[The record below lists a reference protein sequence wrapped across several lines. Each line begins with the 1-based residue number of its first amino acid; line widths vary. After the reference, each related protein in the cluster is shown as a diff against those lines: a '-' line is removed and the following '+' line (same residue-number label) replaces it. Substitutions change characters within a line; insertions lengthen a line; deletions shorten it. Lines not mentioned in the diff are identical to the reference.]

1 MRCNLCPRRCNVRR
15 REGEL
20 GYCRSPWEIT
30 AARAA
35 LHMWEEP
42 VLSGTGGS
50 GTVFFS
56 GCSLGCVFCQNQTIA
71 SGETA
76 RTISSERLTELFFML
91 EEKGAHNINLVTGS
105 HYVPQIVKALERA
118 RLQGLS
124 IPVVYNTGSYE
135 KVSTLKMLDGLV
147 DIYLPD
153 LKYKSAALAARYA
166 KAPDYFTYASA
177 AIAEMV
183 RQVGAPVLQP
193 YTEKLHAE
201 EAFYKNVYR
210 EEACMEKSHVE
221 NIYMEEPYAE
231 STYMDEPYEED
242 EENLLMK
249 KGVIVRH
256 LLLPGQLEDSK
267 AIIRYLYETWGDQIY
282 ISIMNQYTPCNELP
296 DYPELQRKVTEEE
309 YEALIDYAIEL
320 GVEQGFIQEGETA
333 EESFIPAFDYEGL

>member
-20 GYCRSPWEIT
+20 GYCKSPWEIT

-56 GCSLGCVFCQNQTIA
+56 GCSLGCVFCQNQSIA

-76 RTISSERLTELFFML
+76 RSISSERLTELFFML

-118 RLQGLS
+118 KLQGLS

-135 KVSTLKMLDGLV
+135 KVSTLKLLNGLV

-153 LKYKSAALAARYA
+153 LKYKDAALAARYA
-166 KAPDYFTYASA
+166 NAPDYFTYASA
-177 AIAEMV
+177 AISEMV
-183 RQVGAPVLQP
+183 RQVGAPILVP
-193 YTEKLHAE
+193 YKIAE
-201 EAFYKNVYR
+201 AD
-210 EEACMEKSHVE
+210 
-221 NIYMEEPYAE
+221 I
-231 STYMDEPYEED
+231 ED
-242 EENLLMK
+242 EENMLMK

-256 LLLPGQLEDSK
+256 LLLPGQLEDSR
-267 AIIRYLYETWGDQIY
+267 AVIRFLYETWGNQIY
-282 ISIMNQYTPCNELP
+282 ISIMNQYTPCNDLP
-296 DYPELQRKVTEEE
+296 NYPELQRKVTEEE
-309 YEALIDYAIEL
+309 YEELIDYAIDL